1 MQPLKVYKFGGAS
14 VRSAEGIEN
23 LRRIVGREK
32 GRLFIVVSAMGKTT
46 NALEEVLDRWMR
58 GDREAAQDR
67 FAEVERYH
75 DEIVRSLFD
84 DPSPLLSR
92 LRALYDEVRTLLGSL
107 TEDDYDRRYDRLVSY
122 GELLSTTVVSE
133 YLSLRGLPNRW
144 IDMRRCLVTD
154 DRYREAEVDTA
165 RSAAL
170 LREAVEHAP
179 ESLFV
184 GQGFIGATPEGN
196 PTTLGREGSDYSAA
210 LVGAMLGAESVSIW
224 KDVDGILN
232 ADPRL
237 FDDTVLIPRMS
248 YLDAIELAYSG
259 AQIIHPKTIKPLQNA
274 GIPLHVRPFGDSSK
288 PGSVICAEAHGPL
301 GVPVRI
307 LKQNQ
312 ILVSVR
318 PRDFSF
324 VLEQR
329 LPDIFAVFARYRQ
342 KINLIQSSAVN
353 LSLCIDDSRHLQT
366 VVDTLQGDFRVV
378 YNKNME
384 LLTVRGYD
392 AESYRRYVEQAPGV
406 YLVQKTRR
414 AVRIVRRKA
423 EP

>member
-1 MQPLKVYKFGGAS
+1 M
-14 VRSAEGIEN
+14 
-23 LRRIVGREK
+23 
-32 GRLFIVVSAMGKTT
+32 
-46 NALEEVLDRWMR
+46 
-58 GDREAAQDR
+58 
-67 FAEVERYH
+67 ERYH

-133 YLSLRGLPNRW
+133 YLSQRGLPNRW

-196 PTTLGREGSDYSAA
+196 STTLGREGSDYSAA

-248 YLDAIELAYSG
+248 YLDAIELA
-259 AQIIHPKTIKPLQNA
+259 
-274 GIPLHVRPFGDSSK
+274 
-288 PGSVICAEAHGPL
+288 
-301 GVPVRI
+301 
-307 LKQNQ
+307 
-312 ILVSVR
+312 
-318 PRDFSF
+318 
-324 VLEQR
+324 
-329 LPDIFAVFARYRQ
+329 
-342 KINLIQSSAVN
+342 
-353 LSLCIDDSRHLQT
+353 
-366 VVDTLQGDFRVV
+366 
-378 YNKNME
+378 
-384 LLTVRGYD
+384 
-392 AESYRRYVEQAPGV
+392 
-406 YLVQKTRR
+406 
-414 AVRIVRRKA
+414 
-423 EP
+423 